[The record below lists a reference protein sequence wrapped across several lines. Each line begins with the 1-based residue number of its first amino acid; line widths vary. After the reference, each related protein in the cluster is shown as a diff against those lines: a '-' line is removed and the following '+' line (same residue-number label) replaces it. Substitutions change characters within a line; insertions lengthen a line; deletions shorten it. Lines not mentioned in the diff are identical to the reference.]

1 MVIQLQEFMQEG
13 PATGFMT
20 VNATGGGNVRSRTMD
35 KPVVRIENWSVVSSA
50 LFQGYRDLEPGQR
63 LTGDVMGH
71 TNLRNGSIYT
81 SAILKVDLAHKLVE
95 THNSLY
101 LLGEVS
107 ADYARWMGGQA
118 KPRAA

>member
-1 MVIQLQEFMQEG
+1 MQEG

-50 LFQGYRDLEPGQR
+50 LFQGYRDLQPGQR

-71 TNLRNGSIYT
+71 TIYT
-81 SAILKVDLAHKLVE
+81 SAILNVDLANKLVE

-107 ADYARWMGGQA
+107 EDYARWMGGQA